1 MPATSG
7 EPSKVVLEHCASTRH
22 AGSLD
27 PRDPAVGTGVAGSG
41 ARGDLVRIQL
51 YVERGEIRTARFK
64 AFGCSGSIASA
75 SLACEWA
82 EGKTLSEAERI
93 GQTDLAVALDLPLS
107 KKHCSVLAE
116 EALRQAIRDLRDK
129 AATSSSKE
137 NR

>member
-7 EPSKVVLEHCASTRH
+7 EPSRGVLQHCASTRH

-27 PRDPAVGTGVAGSG
+27 PRDPAVGTGVAGS
-41 ARGDLVRIQL
+41 AAQGDLVRIQL
-51 YVERGEIRTARFK
+51 HVLRDEIQAARFK

-93 GQTDLAVALDLPLS
+93 GQADLATALNLPAA
-107 KKHCSVLAE
+107 KKHCSALAE
-116 EALRQAIRDLRDK
+116 EALRRAIRDSREK
-129 AATSSSKE
+129 TASSSSKE
-137 NR
+137 VF